1 MRLIE
6 PPLFDAETIAARVT
20 ALAAAIDRDRA
31 GGSLLVIAVLKGA
44 ALFAADLV
52 RRLSGDVCLDFI
64 RARSYIGETS
74 SGVVEIMHAPEV
86 LIRDRHVLLVEDILD
101 TGRTA
106 SQIIAWL
113 KERGPASLRVC
124 ALIDKPARRLVEV
137 RADYVGFSIEDHFVV
152 GYGLDHN
159 EQYRHLPSVYTL
171 DTNEV

>member
-1 MRLIE
+1 MHLSRDFVHRLQDHRASLGSE
-6 PPLFDAETIAARVT
+6 PALEGVGDPL
-20 ALAAAIDRDRA
+20 LDRCIW
-31 GGSLLVIAVLKGA
+31 G
-44 ALFAADLV
+44 
-52 RRLSGDVCLDFI
+52 RLESGDVCLDFI